1 MENLLAGRV
10 GTKDGHGGK
19 AEEHRAEMEEMAR
32 KVFES
37 ERAKLMDEI
46 EERMRAAQYEA
57 YNQAL

>member
-10 GTKDGHGGK
+10 NTKDGHGGK
-19 AEEHRAEMEEMAR
+19 ANAHRAEMEEIAR

-37 ERAKLMDEI
+37 ERAKSMDEM

>member
-37 ERAKLMDEI
+37 ERTKLMDEM